1 MNDSNGPLPPGPIG
15 YELATGEDAARRRQ
29 PKASFRR
36 GEAAVIAAVAFSA
49 VALVGGGAIWRAL
62 T

>member
-1 MNDSNGPLPPGPIG
+1 MNDSSGPLGSPPIPG
-15 YELATGEDAARRRQ
+15 ESARVEDAARRRQ

-36 GEAAVIAAVAFSA
+36 GEAAIIAAVAFAA
-49 VALVGGGAIWRAL
+49 VALVGGGAVWRAL